1 MGLRD
6 RILKSED
13 LDREKLD
20 VPAWGGE
27 VLIRELTGF
36 ERDKLT
42 DLYMDAQVADPANPG
57 ELKQLIPKDY
67 RSRICQMAII
77 DPDGSQVFSE
87 ADIEALQQKSA
98 RTIDLVS
105 QAITRLSKMQ
115 GVVIEAEIEDFT
127 EGQNDGGGSGLQ
139 EL

>member
-1 MGLRD
+1 MSLRD

-13 LDREKLD
+13 LERETLD

-42 DLYMDAQVADPANPG
+42 DSYIDAQVADPANPG
-57 ELKQLIPKDY
+57 ELKQTIPENY
-67 RSRICQMAII
+67 RALICQMCII
-77 DPDGSQVFSE
+77 DSDGSQIFSE
-87 ADIEALQQKSA
+87 ADIEALQRKSA
-98 RTIDLVS
+98 RTIDFVS
-105 QAITRLSKMQ
+105 QAITSLSKMQ
-115 GVVIEAEIEDFT
+115 GVVIEADIEDFID
-127 EGQNDGGGSGLQ
+127 GQSDDGGSELQ